1 MKNYILDN
9 LPSIWI
15 VLVFILGLTLAAGN
29 VKAEHKTITE
39 YGLSWSQIP
48 VVCGPTEIVNEL
60 KDELQNY
67 EMPADI
73 NYAFTGEQEEQSDNP
88 KWCKRTFLRQKR

>member
-29 VKAEHKTITE
+29 VKANDWQSDKYDFRWMHV
-39 YGLSWSQIP
+39 P
-48 VVCGPTEIVNEL
+48 VVCGESEEVNRYL
-60 KDELQNY
+60 KDNKFEL
-67 EMPADI
+67 D
-73 NYAFTGEQEEQSDNP
+73 SVS
-88 KWCKRTFLRQKR
+88 

>member
-29 VKAEHKTITE
+29 VKAEHKKLWDRIIASFDK
-39 YGLSWSQIP
+39 LI
-48 VVCGPTEIVNEL
+48 
-60 KDELQNY
+60 
-67 EMPADI
+67 
-73 NYAFTGEQEEQSDNP
+73 
-88 KWCKRTFLRQKR
+88 